1 MLAEKFG
8 LAVIGSGSA
17 AFAAAIK
24 ASDLGAS
31 VVMIEKGTLGGT
43 CVNVGCVPSKHLLTV
58 GDLLYYS
65 SRNGFKGVKIRNGS
79 LDFKTVVGQKRRLV
93 SELRKKKYVDVIRSV
108 PNATLLEGWA
118 KFISKDTLQVNGEKV
133 QAEKFVVATG
143 SSTTILPIEG
153 INKVRYLTNVEAL
166 NLNELPESMVVVG
179 GGPLGLE
186 FAQMYA
192 HIGTKVTVLELMPR
206 ILPNHEPE
214 VSEALRQI
222 LVDEG
227 IKIYA
232 NSIVTRVANSGSKK
246 LIEAKVNGKLREFK
260 AEQLLLAA
268 GRKSN
273 TKDLGLEIVGVNLA
287 KNGAIIVNEE
297 MQTSIPHIYAAGDV
311 VGEPMLETAA
321 AKEGAIAA
329 ENALTNA
336 GRKMDFG
343 AVPSAVFTNPQ
354 VASVGMTEKQFME
367 KYHTCACRT
376 LPMSSVPKAAV
387 MNDYR
392 GLIKMVIHPKTKQI
406 TGVHI
411 VCENAADIIHE
422 AVLAVKFKLTID
434 DIIDTVHTFP
444 TLAES
449 TKLVAQ
455 SFYRDV
461 DKMSCCI
468 E

>member
-1 MLAEKFG
+1 MDKRFD

-17 AFAAAIK
+17 AFAATIK

-31 VVMIEKGTLGGT
+31 VVMIERGTLGGT

-58 GDLLYYS
+58 GDMLYYS
-65 SRNGFKGVKIRNGS
+65 SRNGFKGVKIPNGS
-79 LDFKTVVGQKRRLV
+79 LDLKTIIHQKQRLV
-93 SELRKKKYVDVIRSV
+93 NQLTRKKYVDVIQSL
-108 PNATLLEGWA
+108 PNATLLKGSA
-118 KFISKDTLQVNGEKV
+118 KFISKDTLQVNGESV
-133 QAEKFVVATG
+133 QAGKFVVATG
-143 SSTTILPIEG
+143 SSTTVLPIEG
-153 INKVRYLTNVEAL
+153 INKIDYLTNTEAL
-166 NLNELPESMVVVG
+166 DLKELPKSIVVIG

-192 HIGTKVTVLELMPR
+192 HFATKVTLFELTPR

-214 VSEALRQI
+214 VSEALREI
-222 LVDEG
+222 LEDES
-227 IKIYA
+227 IKIYT
-232 NSIVTRVANSGSKK
+232 NSTVTKVARSGSRK
-246 LIEAKVNGKLREFK
+246 LVEAKVNGKRREFR

-268 GRKSN
+268 GRRPN
-273 TKDLGLEIVGVNLA
+273 TKNLGLQGIGVNLR
-287 KNGAIIVNEE
+287 KNGAILVDGE
-297 MQTSIPHIYAAGDV
+297 MQTSVPHVYAAGDV
-311 VGEPMLETAA
+311 IGEPMLETAA

-336 GRKMDFG
+336 GRKMDFT

-354 VASVGMTEKQFME
+354 VANVGMTEKQFME
-367 KYHTCACRT
+367 KYHRCACRT

-387 MNDYR
+387 INDDR
-392 GLIKMVIHPKTKQI
+392 GLIKMVINPKSKQI
-406 TGVHI
+406 VGVHI

-422 AVLAVKFKLTID
+422 AALAVKFRLTID

-449 TKLVAQ
+449 IKLVAQ

-461 DKMSCCI
+461 NRMSCCI
-468 E
+468 K

>member
-1 MLAEKFG
+1 MVERFD

-24 ASDLGAS
+24 ASDLGAN
-31 VVMIEKGTLGGT
+31 VAMIEKGTLGGT
-43 CVNVGCVPSKHLLTV
+43 CVNVGCVPSKHLLTM
-58 GDLLYYS
+58 GDILYYS
-65 SRNGFKGVKIRNGS
+65 SRNGFNGLTIPDGS
-79 LDFKTVVGQKRRLV
+79 LEFGRIILQKQRLV
-93 SELRKKKYVDVIRSV
+93 NELRQKKYVDVIESLS
-108 PNATLLEGWA
+108 NATLLKGTA
-118 KFISKDTLQVNGEKV
+118 KFISSHTLELNGGKV

-153 INKVRYLTNVEAL
+153 IDKVHYLTNIEAL
-166 NLNELPESMVVVG
+166 DLKNLPESMIVIG

-192 HIGTKVTVLELMPR
+192 HLGTKVTVFELMSR
-206 ILPNHEPE
+206 ILPNDEPE
-214 VSEALRQI
+214 VSEALTEI
-222 LVDEG
+222 LADEG
-227 IKIYA
+227 IQIFT
-232 NSIVTRVANSGSKK
+232 SSTVTRVGNRGSRK
-246 LIEAKVNGKLREFK
+246 LIQARVNGKLRAVK
-260 AEQLLLAA
+260 AEELLLAA
-268 GRKSN
+268 GRRPN
-273 TKDLGLEIVGVNLA
+273 TKDMGLETVGVNLA
-287 KNGAIIVNEE
+287 RNGAIIVNQE
-297 MQTSIPHIYAAGDV
+297 MQTSVPHIYAAGDAI
-311 VGEPMLETAA
+311 GEPMLETAA

-329 ENALTNA
+329 ENALTDA
-336 GRKMDFG
+336 GRKMDFS

-387 MNDYR
+387 INDYR

-406 TGVHI
+406 VGVHM

-422 AVLAVKFKLTID
+422 AVLAVKFRLTID
-434 DIIDTVHTFP
+434 DIIDTVHNFP

-449 TKLVAQ
+449 IKLVAQ